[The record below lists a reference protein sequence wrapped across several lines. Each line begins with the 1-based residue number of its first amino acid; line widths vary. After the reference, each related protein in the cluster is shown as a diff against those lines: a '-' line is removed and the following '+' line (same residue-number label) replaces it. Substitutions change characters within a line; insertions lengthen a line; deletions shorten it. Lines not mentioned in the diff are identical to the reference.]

1 MQRIRIVP
9 SLAALL
15 ASAGAALA
23 QAPPPAP
30 PPATPTPRPVTR
42 IASPLGH
49 TSVEVGGKYIASDK
63 PGIPPSF
70 TGGKWIDITYY
81 RPIKRDRNDLFGA
94 GADYGKK
101 LNASAPVWRAG
112 ANVTTRLKTE
122 VLLEIGGKRLEP
134 GEYSLFV
141 DLKEN
146 AWTLIISN
154 QPWQKNYDAN
164 DKTGTWG
171 SYGYDP
177 KYDLVRAPMKV
188 EKAGHSLEEFMIDF
202 VDVGEK
208 DGKLALWW
216 DKEFATADFKILN

>member
-1 MQRIRIVP
+1 MHRTRIAL
-9 SLAALL
+9 SSAALL
-15 ASAGAALA
+15 GAATLVLG
-23 QAPPPAP
+23 QAPPPA
-30 PPATPTPRPVTR
+30 ATPTPKPAVR

-49 TSVEVGGKYIASDK
+49 TSVEVGGKYVASDK
-63 PGIPPSF
+63 TGVPPSY
-70 TGGKWIDITYY
+70 TGGKWIDVTYF
-81 RPIKRDRNDLFGA
+81 RPIKRQRADLFGS

-112 ANVTTRLKTE
+112 ANITTRLKTE
-122 VLLEIGGKRLEP
+122 VPIEIGGKRLEP

-146 AWTLIISN
+146 AWTLIVSN

-164 DKTGTWG
+164 DKTATWG

-177 KYDLVRAPMKV
+177 KYDLVRVPMKV
-188 EKAGHSLEEFMIDF
+188 EKAGHSLEAFLIDF
-202 VDVGEK
+202 LDVGEK
-208 DGKLALWW
+208 DGKLAMWW

>member
-1 MQRIRIVP
+1 MTRTRIALSSFTI
-9 SLAALL
+9 LAAATLVF
-15 ASAGAALA
+15 A

-30 PPATPTPRPVTR
+30 PPASPTPRPVTR

-49 TSVEVGGKYIASDK
+49 TSVEVGGKYASDK
-63 PGIPPSF
+63 AGVAPSY
-70 TGGKWIDITYY
+70 TGGKWIDVTYY
-81 RPIKRDRNDLFGA
+81 RPIRRGRSDLFGA

-122 VLLEIGGKRLEP
+122 VPLEIGGKRLEP
-134 GEYSLFV
+134 GEYSVFV

-146 AWTLIISN
+146 AWTLIVSR
-154 QPWQKNYDAN
+154 QPWQKNYDPN

-171 SYGYDP
+171 AYGYDP
-177 KYDLVRAPMKV
+177 KLDVVRVPMKL
-188 EKAGHSLEEFMIDF
+188 EKTGHSLEEFMIDF

-208 DGKLALWW
+208 DGKFAMWW

>member
-1 MQRIRIVP
+1 MHRARFALC
-9 SLAALL
+9 LATLS
-15 ASAGAALA
+15 ASAAVGLGQA
-23 QAPPPAP
+23 APPA
-30 PPATPTPRPVTR
+30 ATPTPAPAVRR

-49 TSVEVGGKYIASDK
+49 TSVEVGGKYVASDK
-63 PGIPPSF
+63 PGVAPSY
-70 TGGKWIDITYY
+70 TGGKWIDVTYY
-81 RPIKRDRNDLFGA
+81 RPIKRGRSDLFGA

-101 LNASAPVWRAG
+101 VNASAPVWRAG

-122 VLLEIGGKRLEP
+122 VALEIGGKRLEP

-146 AWTLIISN
+146 AWTLIVSR

-171 SYGYDP
+171 AYGYDP
-177 KYDLVRAPMKV
+177 KFDVVRVPMKL
-188 EKAGHSLEEFMIDF
+188 EKMGHALEEFMIDF